1 MLGGSTKKS
10 RSSNAKVETLIG
22 HETEIA
28 GNVHFSGGLHI
39 DGVVKGNVT
48 ADSDSD
54 SVAIVS
60 EQGRIEGE
68 LRVPHILIN
77 GRVSGDV
84 YAAERLDLAANA
96 RVEGD
101 VYYRTIEMAG
111 GAEINGKL
119 VRTDEPPQR
128 FLEHQGKA
136 GGAEA
141 GVRESAAGTT
151 DATDPTDP
159 STRDS
164 ASTA

>member
-1 MLGGSTKKS
+1 MLGGNTKKS
-10 RSSNAKVETLIG
+10 RTANAKVETLIG
-22 HETEIA
+22 HETEIT
-28 GNVHFSGGLHI
+28 GNIHFEGGLHI
-39 DGVVKGNVT
+39 DGLVKGNVT
-48 ADSDSD
+48 ADNDSG

-77 GRVSGDV
+77 GRVAGDV

-119 VRTDEPPQR
+119 VRTDKDPQR
-128 FLEHQGKA
+128 FLEHHDNESHPA
-136 GGAEA
+136 ASDA
-141 GVRESAAGTT
+141 ESAAGSPGE
-151 DATDPTDP
+151 DDSDPAARRP
-159 STRDS
+159 ASS
-164 ASTA
+164 A

>member
-1 MLGGSTKKS
+1 MLGGNTKKS
-10 RSSNAKVETLIG
+10 RTANAKVETLIG
-22 HETEIA
+22 HETEIT
-28 GNVHFSGGLHI
+28 GNVHFKGGLHI

-68 LRVPHILIN
+68 LHVPHILIN
-77 GRVSGDV
+77 GRVAGDV
-84 YAAERLDLAANA
+84 HAAERLDLAANA

-119 VRTDEPPQR
+119 VRTDKDPQR
-128 FLEHQGKA
+128 FLEHQGEES
-136 GGAEA
+136 GAA
-141 GVRESAAGTT
+141 VADSGKAAG
-151 DATDPTDP
+151 ATDEDDADP
-159 STRDS
+159 AARRT
-164 ASTA
+164 ASTV

>member
-1 MLGGSTKKS
+1 MLGGNTKKS
-10 RSSNAKVETLIG
+10 RTSNAKVETLIG
-22 HETEIA
+22 HETEIT
-28 GNVHFSGGLHI
+28 GNIHFNGGLHI

-48 ADSDSD
+48 ADNDSE

-77 GRVSGDV
+77 GRVVGDV
-84 YAAERLDLAANA
+84 HAAERLDLAANA

-119 VRTDEPPQR
+119 VRTDKDPQR
-128 FLEHQGKA
+128 FLEHHGNEPHPA
-136 GGAEA
+136 AA
-141 GVRESAAGTT
+141 DTESAAEPSGG
-151 DATDPTDP
+151 DDSDPTA
-159 STRDS
+159 RRS